1 MTTEDLIKNL
11 EAAGF
16 NVEYDRDWTY
26 VDNVYTQ
33 EKYDKLESIVRE
45 ALGADFKEIE
55 AYLMCKRTHPWYW
68 FRTSWEGTGYTPFE
82 FEMLDDMIDLLR
94 CYDYGTAAEFIDEI
108 EEILRD
114 DDYSD
119 EDAPEYIK
127 DEKSRYQTVIEWLKT
142 EDPDEVFAVRNGDI
156 QYKDQYIE
164 ASDIFIDDGERYFIG
179 YIIPEVEEYDDEGED
194 E

>member
-33 EKYDKLESIVRE
+33 EVYDKLESIVRE
-45 ALGADFKEIE
+45 ALGDDFKKIE
-55 AYLMCKRTHPWYW
+55 AYLMSKRIHPWYW
-68 FRTSWEGTGYTPFE
+68 FQTVWEGTGYTHFE
-82 FEMLDDMIDLLR
+82 FEMLADMITGLER

-114 DDYSD
+114 DYYSDLD

-127 DEKSRYQTVIEWLKT
+127 DKKSRYHAAIEWLT
-142 EDPDEVFAVRNGDI
+142 
-156 QYKDQYIE
+156 
-164 ASDIFIDDGERYFIG
+164 
-179 YIIPEVEEYDDEGED
+179 
-194 E
+194 